1 MEQMKF
7 FEDVGDAMLDLKIIK
22 TCGLIND
29 YDFYLS
35 NNTLSFNFTAA
46 FINSCF

>member
-7 FEDVGDAMLDLKIIK
+7 FGDIGDAMLDLKTIK
-22 TCGLIND
+22 TCGFIND

-35 NNTLSFNFTAA
+35 NYTLSFNFTAV
-46 FINSCF
+46 FINNYL